1 MQQVGFPSSTSHP
14 PSSSPVLPLFL
25 LLPRTPPTFPP
36 CSFAQRRPE
45 IHLFAARFKEQQ
57 GRVEEA
63 RSAFEAAGK
72 DLLEAVVRRANF
84 ERRQVRG
91 RKVEGTARHHPAAT
105 IGVPVTL

>member
-1 MQQVGFPSSTSHP
+1 MQVT
-14 PSSSPVLPLFL
+14 PLAIPDVL
-25 LLPRTPPTFPP
+25 LLEPKRFEDARGFF
-36 CSFAQRRPE
+36 SEVFSRR
-45 IHLFAARFKEQQ
+45 
-57 GRVEEA
+57 
-63 RSAFEAAGK
+63 AFEAAGK